1 MPDMHFPVHPEQSS
15 RLGSPNG
22 VRVREDTLYTN
33 HKGQEKSGVRKRADK
48 TIDKLQEILRKALGP
63 EEVVLYTARC
73 QAPASAFEQF
83 TFGWYIYYVTATM
96 LVFTNRRLL
105 LFQLKRDGSWKKIL
119 RAVVWGDVE
128 EAKVKGWLS
137 RTLQIKY
144 RNGKKETYWG
154 LGWGNAKKIRVLLE
168 ALFSLGAGETSA
180 AGGIVPLCPH
190 CLAELTPRVYEC
202 HNCKLTF
209 KNEKTMVRRS
219 LLIPGGGY
227 FYVGHWFLGLGDFI
241 LEAILLC
248 WTLMFAWAAGL
259 AIMKLP
265 VQSLQG
271 QPEPAP
277 EPAAVYLLCAG
288 FFAFILTIE
297 KLMTIHHCRRFIR
310 EFIPKE

>member
-1 MPDMHFPVHPEQSS
+1 MPDLYFPVHPEQSA

-33 HKGQEKSGVRKRADK
+33 HKGQEKRGIRKRADK
-48 TIDKLQEILRKALGP
+48 AIDKLQEVLRKALGP
-63 EEVVLYTARC
+63 EEVALYITRC
-73 QAPASAFEQF
+73 QAPASAFEQL

-105 LFQLKRDGSWKKIL
+105 LFQVKRDGSWKRIL

-137 RTLQIKY
+137 RTLRIKY

-154 LGWGNAKKIRVLLE
+154 LGWGDAKKIRVLLE
-168 ALFSLGAGETSA
+168 ARFSLGAAETSA
-180 AGGIVPLCPH
+180 AGAIIPLCPN
-190 CLAELTPRVYEC
+190 CLAELTLQVYEC

-209 KNEKTMVRRS
+209 KDEKTMVRRS

-227 FYVGHWFLGLGDFI
+227 FYVGYWFLGIADFI
-241 LEAILLC
+241 VEAYLLVV
-248 WTLMFAWAAGL
+248 LLVF
-259 AIMKLP
+259 
-265 VQSLQG
+265 VV
-271 QPEPAP
+271 
-277 EPAAVYLLCAG
+277 AAVSLMMSPQSGQAGATSGEAWGFGIFIGLLLAV
-288 FFAFILTIE
+288 E
-297 KLMTIHHCRRFIR
+297 KLLTIHHCRRFIR